1 MLTLATVPTGALD
14 GSPIDESRPHPD
26 WLRASGGLDAP
37 VIEQFENRAGSLA
50 EAHTKHCLVIDLA
63 GVSSLDTTALGA
75 LMRIVARSRRGARP
89 LIIVP
94 PDREAAPPMY
104 VSGVDR
110 QPAARRFARGSGKR
124 GLRPGGVVARPGF
137 RRGMSPQE
145 TATEI
150 VPLAAPRKAGGLPL
164 NEAIAG
170 RRSVR
175 EWSTGS
181 LSSEELS
188 QLLWAAQ
195 GVTGTAGERA
205 APSAGAVHP
214 LLVHL
219 LTAGGVH
226 RYDPDS
232 HCLERVAVD
241 DRRERVADACVEQ
254 HFIARAPAVLVLA
267 AARPS
272 ARASYGV
279 RGTDARC
286 SRLAMLPRT
295 SCWRLFH
302 SVSSRCR

>member
-1 MLTLATVPTGALD
+1 
-14 GSPIDESRPHPD
+14 
-26 WLRASGGLDAP
+26 
-37 VIEQFENRAGSLA
+37 
-50 EAHTKHCLVIDLA
+50 
-63 GVSSLDTTALGA
+63 
-75 LMRIVARSRRGARP
+75 
-89 LIIVP
+89 
-94 PDREAAPPMY
+94 
-104 VSGVDR
+104 
-110 QPAARRFARGSGKR
+110 
-124 GLRPGGVVARPGF
+124 
-137 RRGMSPQE
+137 MSPQE

-279 RGTDARC
+279 RGDRY
-286 SRLAMLPRT
+286 AMLEAGHVAQNV
-295 SCWRLFH
+295 LLEA
-302 SVSSRCR
+302 VSLGLVAVPIGSFYDYEVRRDTALGEKVDPLYVLPVGQPPS